1 MKRKMQ
7 RQIQPAKKMSA
18 SNQQAR
24 EDILHFKAA
33 VDSYTAQAAKNPR
46 LTFKSHLAAIMVMA
60 RKDPTIPNS

>member
-7 RQIQPAKKMSA
+7 RQVQPAKKISA

-33 VDSYTAQAAKNPR
+33 VDSYTAQATKNPG
-46 LTFKSHLAAIMVMA
+46 LTFRNHLAKLLATA
-60 RKDPTIPNS
+60 RKYPTSPQ

>member
-7 RQIQPAKKMSA
+7 RHIQPAKKMSA

-33 VDSYTAQAAKNPR
+33 VDSYTAQATKNPGLSFR
-46 LTFKSHLAAIMVMA
+46 RHLANILAAA
-60 RKDPTIPNS
+60 RKDPPNPQ